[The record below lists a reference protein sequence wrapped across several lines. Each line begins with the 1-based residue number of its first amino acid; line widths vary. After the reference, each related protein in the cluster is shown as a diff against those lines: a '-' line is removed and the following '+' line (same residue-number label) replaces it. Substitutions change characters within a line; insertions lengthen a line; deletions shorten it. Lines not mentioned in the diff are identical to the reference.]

1 MTDWQASDYYH
12 QSALQQAMAKE
23 QLDQLHLGGTER
35 ILDVGCGDGKITA
48 QIAARVRGGFV
59 LGVDPSPDMIAFASS
74 LFGPPALANLRFV
87 LADARNLTYR
97 EEFDLVVSFNA
108 LHWVP
113 EQREALR
120 SIHAA
125 LKPGGRAQLR
135 LVSNGP
141 RKSLEDVIEE
151 IRDEARWAH
160 HFQGFRKPYA
170 HFTPDEYRALAELE
184 GFQILQLRVDDKA
197 WDFKNRETFFA
208 FCRATFAE
216 WTQRVPERE
225 WPAFISDVLDR
236 YQSVAAESP
245 QEMNTFKF
253 YQMEVVLTPAG

>member
-12 QSALQQAMAKE
+12 QSALQQAMAQE
-23 QLDQLHLGGTER
+23 QLDHLHLAGTER
-35 ILDVGCGDGKITA
+35 ILDLGCGDGKITA
-48 QIAARVRGGFV
+48 HIAARVRDGSV

-74 LFGPPALANLRFV
+74 HFGPPALANLRFE
-87 LADARNLTYR
+87 LADARHLTYR

-113 EQREALR
+113 EQQEALR

-125 LKPGGRAQLR
+125 LKPAGRAQLR
-135 LVSNGP
+135 LVSDGP

-151 IRDEARWAH
+151 IRGEPRWAP

-170 HFTPDEYRALAELE
+170 HFSPDEYRTMAELA
-184 GFQILQLRVDDKA
+184 GFQALQLRVEDKF
-197 WDFKNRETFFA
+197 WDFQTREAFFA

-216 WTQRVPERE
+216 WTQHIPEQD
-225 WPAFISDVLDR
+225 WPAFISEVLDR
-236 YQSVAAESP
+236 YQSVAAQSP
-245 QEMNTFKF
+245 QERNTFKF
-253 YQMEVVLTPAG
+253 YQMEVDLTSAR